1 MASGRG
7 QAGNGS
13 ESIIVRRDSLI
24 PPETD
29 RETEPA
35 RLRQCHEKLRAQ
47 CSSVPRQQSDLPEDQ
62 LMRPVL
68 MIIAG
73 LSHGR
78 LLSLMCQ

>member
-1 MASGRG
+1 MAGDR
-7 QAGNGS
+7 AGNGS
-13 ESIIVRRDSLI
+13 ESIIVRRDSAS

-29 RETEPA
+29 RA

-47 CSSVPRQQSDLPEDQ
+47 CSSVPRQQSDLPEDH